1 MFTIIFYGLVI
12 LAVITIF
19 LTTIVGITVKPKL
32 CWLVG
37 ILWYVASFL
46 GSMSIG
52 LYLLVLPFTLWTLA
66 FAHTF
71 RLIKKPSNTGLVV
84 VVGILLWIVS
94 IIIIDDYWLFFP
106 FTRLLG

>member
-12 LAVITIF
+12 LGV

-32 CWLVG
+32 CWLAG
-37 ILWYVASFL
+37 ILWYGASFL

-52 LYLLVLPFTLWTLA
+52 LYLLIFPFTLWSLA

-71 RLIKKPSNTGLVV
+71 RLIKKPSNTGLFIGI
-84 VVGILLWIVS
+84 GILLWIVS
-94 IIIIDDYWLFFP
+94 ITIIDDYWLFFP
-106 FTRLLG
+106 ISWLF